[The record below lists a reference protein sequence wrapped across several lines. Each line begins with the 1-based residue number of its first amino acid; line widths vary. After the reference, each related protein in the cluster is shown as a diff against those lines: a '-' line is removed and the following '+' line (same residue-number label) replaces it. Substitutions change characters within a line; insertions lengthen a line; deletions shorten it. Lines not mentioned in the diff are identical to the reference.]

1 MGLKLISKACR
12 MEDTDRRAGEGN
24 NMLQGNDNWARLACR
39 CIARNRYGH
48 NDRGCV
54 WEEMEEKLD
63 IQYGVR

>member
-1 MGLKLISKACR
+1 MILKACG
-12 MEDTDRRAGEGN
+12 MEDTDGQAGEGN
-24 NMLQGNDNWARLACR
+24 NMPQGNDKWARLDCR

-48 NDRGCV
+48 DGRGCV

>member
-1 MGLKLISKACR
+1 
-12 MEDTDRRAGEGN
+12 MEDTDGQAGEGN
-24 NMLQGNDNWARLACR
+24 NMPQGNDKWARLDCR

-48 NDRGCV
+48 DGRGCV